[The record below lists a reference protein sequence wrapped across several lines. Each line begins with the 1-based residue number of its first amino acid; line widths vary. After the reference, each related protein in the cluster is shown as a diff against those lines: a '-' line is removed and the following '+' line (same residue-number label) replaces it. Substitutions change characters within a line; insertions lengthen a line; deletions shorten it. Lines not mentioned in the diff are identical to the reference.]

1 MAFDKIVDHLVAPG
15 HGSRKRCRV
24 KARSLIDAFDQL
36 GTTAELLEQ
45 FSVTTPRT
53 MWMSRRGYHRAGW
66 WCFPS
71 VAPLVGRPQDQKAL
85 AQLVALRVHQALF
98 RAVVD

>member
-1 MAFDKIVDHLVAPG
+1 MAFDKIVDHLVAAG

-45 FSVTTPRT
+45 FGDDAADDVDVPDE
-53 MWMSRRGYHRAGW
+53 WRGI
-66 WCFPS
+66 
-71 VAPLVGRPQDQKAL
+71 D
-85 AQLVALRVHQALF
+85 
-98 RAVVD
+98 VDDAHEQSEREED